1 MGAILSQ
8 LKQYAKQRRLTPL
21 LGSKPLK
28 FQILYYFQSPCPN
41 FVSIMALSNLSVMIL
56 LLISQILRKSLELI
70 KNLLPFG
77 IQMELSSL
85 MHWNFSV
92 DQSYSLIPNLKI
104 KSDVI
109 LIFIVGP
116 FLNFIIVLFD
126 LFDFNELNS
135 LSIVDL
141 QFMVYFCLTS
151 TFKLYNIKQELNEEA
166 ISSFL
171 SDSFSEDNRINISQ
185 LVKY

>member
-21 LGSKPLK
+21 LGISLSKLREYHGSFK
-28 FQILYYFQSPCPN
+28 
-41 FVSIMALSNLSVMIL
+41 SICDDFTLDLSDFEEIFGVDKESFAIWDTDGTE
-56 LLISQILRKSLELI
+56 LIDALEL
-70 KNLLPFG
+70 
-77 IQMELSSL
+77 
-85 MHWNFSV
+85 FSGLV
-92 DQSYSLIPNLKI
+92 IFSDSKFEDKI
-104 KSDVI
+104 R
-109 LIFIVGP
+109 F
-116 FLNFIIVLFD
+116 LFD

-141 QFMVYFCLTS
+141 QFMLYFCLTS

-166 ISSFL
+166 ISLFL

-185 LVKY
+185 LVKYFILIEFSNEIMF